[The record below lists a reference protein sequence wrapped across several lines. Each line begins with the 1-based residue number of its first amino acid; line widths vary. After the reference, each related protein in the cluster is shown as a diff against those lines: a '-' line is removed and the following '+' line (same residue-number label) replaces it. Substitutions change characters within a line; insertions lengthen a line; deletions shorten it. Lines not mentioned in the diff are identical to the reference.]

1 MESREWSILLF
12 TIISYHY
19 NLFHLLIY
27 PPFLMGE
34 RVSIMGEG
42 WDTGRIGGGRINYCM
57 ERNIGKKWWMG
68 MECQKRERDG
78 VSEGG
83 GVFKGWALKV

>member
-1 MESREWSILLF
+1 MQQRMESREWSILLF

-42 WDTGRIGGGRINYCM
+42 WDTGSIGGGRIKLLD
-57 ERNIGKKWWMG
+57 GKEHWQKLVDGDG
-68 MECQKRERDG
+68 MSEKR
-78 VSEGG
+78 
-83 GVFKGWALKV
+83 KGWGQ